1 MNRKTLLGA
10 VYGIGAASIW
20 GGMYVV
26 SDVVLK
32 VIPPFTLLAIRLV
45 IGALILFAML
55 RLGRQRTAF
64 PRRDTLTLLAVG
76 VVGFGISVGAQF
88 VGTAWAGSMN
98 GSVITSASPAFILLF
113 AWLILREPMTLTRI
127 GAVALATLGVLIA
140 LDLSQFNAL
149 GDSRILQ
156 GNLVLAFAALTWGAY
171 CVLVRRV
178 SARYSTLTVTAYA
191 LTGGLLFCLLPAIG
205 EMAQQPFPALDL
217 NLILGI
223 LYLGVVSTAGAMW
236 LWNRAFAL
244 VEASLASLF
253 FFAQPLVGVV
263 LSSLLLKQPL
273 TPQLVGGGALII
285 GGVLLSLREDRGEKR
300 AESAESGESAVQAIE
315 NQNAS

>member
-1 MNRKTLLGA
+1 MTTESTHNTSRSRLLGA

-26 SDVVLK
+26 SDAVLHYFS
-32 VIPPFTLLAIRLV
+32 PFVLLTIRLV
-45 IGALILFAML
+45 IGALILFAIL
-55 RLGRQRTAF
+55 AVQKTPLL
-64 PRRDTLTLLAVG
+64 PRRDALRLMLVG
-76 VVGFGISVGAQF
+76 VLGFGISVGAQF

-113 AWLILREPMTLTRI
+113 AWLILREPLTPIRI
-127 GAVALATLGVLIA
+127 GSVALASLGVLII
-140 LDLSQFNAL
+140 LDLSQFNLA
-149 GDSRILQ
+149 STVFR

-171 CVLVRRV
+171 SVLVRRY
-178 SARYSTLTVTAYA
+178 SRHYSTLVISAYA
-191 LTGGLLFCLLPAIG
+191 LLGGLLFCLLPA
-205 EMAQQPFPALDL
+205 ALELSGRPLPELNL

-244 VEASLASLF
+244 VEASIASLF

-263 LSSLLLKQPL
+263 LSNVLLHQPI
-273 TPQLVGGGALII
+273 TPQLVVGGILIV
-285 GGVLLSLREDRGEKR
+285 GGVLLSMRR
-300 AESAESGESAVQAIE
+300 
-315 NQNAS
+315 